1 MAARV
6 AWLNVAPIRGTALTA
21 RDEIRLETWG
31 VVENR
36 RFYLVD
42 TNGRRFT
49 LTRSGVLAR
58 AEAAYDPETERLTV
72 RFDGDGTIDGTIELG
87 DAIETDFY
95 GPRRVT
101 GRVVVGPW
109 ADAFSQ
115 LAGRRLRLV
124 KLDRPGQAHVP
135 GTAASLVSEESLAEL
150 ARHAGAER
158 VDGRRFRMLIGLEGV
173 ERPHAEDDLV
183 GRRFRVGEALLE
195 GTDFDAR
202 CMIPTRNP
210 DTGEVD
216 LDTLRLIKEYR
227 GLREGDV
234 DFGIYAA
241 VIEPGRVR
249 VGDPVA
255 SI

>member
-6 AWLNVAPIRGTALTA
+6 ACLNVAPIRGTALTA

-31 VVENR
+31 VAENR

-72 RFDGDGTIDGTIELG
+72 RFDRDGTVDGIVELG
-87 DAIETDFY
+87 APIESDFH
-95 GPRRVT
+95 GPRRVS
-101 GRVVVGPW
+101 GHVVVGPW
-109 ADAFSQ
+109 AEAFSR
-115 LAGRRLRLV
+115 LARRRLRLV
-124 KLDRPGQAHVP
+124 KLDRPGQAHVLE
-135 GTAASLVSEESLAEL
+135 TAASLVSEESLAEL
-150 ARHAGAER
+150 AHHAGVER
-158 VDGRRFRMLIGLEGV
+158 VDARRFRMLIGVEGV
-173 ERPHAEDDLV
+173 ERPHAEDDWV
-183 GRRFRVGEALLE
+183 GRRFRLGEALLE

-210 DTGEVD
+210 ETGDVD
-216 LDTLRLIKEYR
+216 LDTLRVIKSYR
-227 GLREGDV
+227 GLRDGDV

-241 VIEPGRVR
+241 VVEPGRVR
-249 VGDPVA
+249 VGDPVV